1 MKVLRAIIIDDEE
14 AGIETLKILAD
25 RYPSLVKIVA
35 SSQNPLEGST
45 MIEDYRPDVV
55 FLDVNMPGMSGFD
68 LLQKLS
74 FKNFKLVFT
83 TAHKQYAI
91 EAIKNRAFDYL
102 LKPIDDHD
110 FKLCLEE
117 IQKNE
122 IQEFVVLKSPTLP
135 LLEIQMKDG
144 IQYLKQQ
151 DIIRVEASRSYTTF
165 YLESGIKHLA
175 SKSLK
180 EFEDKLD
187 PNIFYKCHRSHI
199 INLHKVQKFV
209 SDKGYFALMTDG
221 SLPDISKNN
230 KDTFLERLQRI

>member
-1 MKVLRAIIIDDEE
+1 MKLLRGIIIDDEE
-14 AGIETLKILAD
+14 AGIETIKILAE
-25 RYPSLVKIVA
+25 RYPTLIKIVA
-35 SSQNPLEGST
+35 ASQKPEEGIT

-122 IQEFVVLKSPTLP
+122 IQEFVVLKSSTLP
-135 LLEIQMKDG
+135 LLEIQVKDG

-165 YLESGIKHLA
+165 YLEGGIKHLA

-209 SDKGYFALMTDG
+209 SNNGYFALMNDG
-221 SLPDISKNN
+221 SLADISKAN
-230 KDTFLERLQRI
+230 KDDFLKRLQEI